1 MRYYL
6 TSALTCLVLAGLGTP
21 AHAQDAVLTSATPIS
36 AAPSSAATTPA
47 PSAPAVAV
55 DGANQVIKY
64 QPDYFAE
71 FQVSS
76 ALDMVFHV
84 PGFSFNPGEEV
95 RGFAGAAGN
104 VLIDGQRPASKSG
117 LDETLNTISSAQVDH
132 IELIIGGAPGIDMQG
147 YRQIVNVVR
156 KSGGK
161 PVIQFG
167 GNVKTFPQHA
177 RPAGF
182 FNYSSNKDGKTT
194 DFYMEAFGFRDNG
207 VNNTQRYTYLPDYSD
222 PSPDHMFIHQ
232 WAGGWGHQE
241 KFDHSRPFLG
251 GKLSFNGNYNPID
264 YDYNADYITDDDT
277 AKEHLDLK
285 EISSE
290 LGMQYERS
298 LTKTLKMDLNA
309 LRRYDRTSQDDVLR
323 DGEDVGHYRSLALT
337 SEHIFS
343 AKLTWQ
349 PNDKL
354 TYKFGAESAINSLD
368 NSSLYTQNDNA
379 QNVPFDHVF
388 VQEDRKEYYAT
399 RNWEATPKINIEA
412 GLKVE
417 TSTISVRQDN
427 RSQSFV
433 YPKPSL
439 QIVWSPTKKFKLS
452 WRTERVVGQLN
463 FSDFASSVSLE
474 TTVVKAGNPAI
485 VPQKEWQNG
494 LTLDYSFWDK
504 GAITLG
510 YKHAALQDTLDFAPI
525 VTDNT
530 IFNAR
535 SNIGEGTRDEAS
547 ISLTLPTDKLHI
559 KGGELKI
566 DYTRIKSNVTDP
578 ITHHGR
584 AISNL
589 NPDNY
594 SIAFNQNFPK
604 SRTSWGVEFD
614 SLSNSPSYQAKE
626 YYRNKSAPWMSLYA
640 EYKSKNNV
648 TYAVVLQNALRRRD
662 QNDRIVWTG
671 LRDDSAIQRIEH
683 NVSYNKPFF
692 IFRIKKEL

>member
-6 TSALTCLVLAGLGTP
+6 TSALTCLVLAGLGTS
-21 AHAQDAVLTSATPIS
+21 AQAQDAAAAPTTATPVV
-36 AAPSSAATTPA
+36 AT
-47 PSAPAVAV
+47 

-64 QPDYFAE
+64 QPDYFTE

-84 PGFSFNPGEEV
+84 PGFSFNRGEEV

-117 LDETLNTISSAQVDH
+117 LDETLGNISSAQVDH
-132 IELIIGGAPGIDMQG
+132 VELIIGGAPGIDMQG

-182 FNYSSNKDGKTT
+182 FSYASNKDGKTT

-232 WAGGWGHQE
+232 WAGGTGHQE

-264 YDYNADYITDDDT
+264 YDYDADYISDDDT
-277 AKEHLDLK
+277 AREHLDLK
-285 EISSE
+285 EIESE

-309 LRRYDRTSQDDVLR
+309 LRRYDRLSQDDVFH
-323 DGEDVGHYRSLALT
+323 DGDDVGHYRSLALT

-354 TYKFGAESAINSLD
+354 TYKFGAESALNSLD
-368 NSSLYTQNDNA
+368 NSSLYTQNDTT
-379 QNVPFDHVF
+379 QNVPFDRVF
-388 VQEDRKEYYAT
+388 VEEDRKEYYAT
-399 RNWEATPKINIEA
+399 RNWAATAKINIET

-439 QIVWSPTKKFKLS
+439 QIVWSPTKKLKLS
-452 WRTERVVGQLN
+452 WRSERVVGQLN

-494 LTLDYSFWDK
+494 LTVDYSFWDK

-510 YKHAALQDTLDFAPI
+510 YKHAALEDTLDFAPI
-525 VTDNT
+525 ITDDGV
-530 IFNAR
+530 FNAR
-535 SNIGEGTRDEAS
+535 GNIGEGTRDEAS

-566 DYTRIKSNVTDP
+566 DYTRIKSSVTDP
-578 ITHHGR
+578 TTHRTR

-594 SIAFNQNFPK
+594 SIVFNQNFPK

-614 SLSNSPSYQAKE
+614 SLNNSPSYQATE

-640 EYKSKNNV
+640 EYKSKDNI
-648 TYAVVLQNALRRRD
+648 TYGVVLQNALRRRD